1 LEFFDAYI
9 LSYGFCYLLAPVKR
23 DFYLI
28 KPKFPIAL
36 TRFLLLVVGILHVLA
51 VIFNFP
57 FIIFPLAVAE
67 TFSCVAHYT
76 GMIEWENLK
85 NSKSTNNN
93 AYLLM
98 AVGDILDAAFLFSKY
113 AITF

>member
-28 KPKFPIAL
+28 KPKFPIVL
-36 TRFLLLVVGILHVLA
+36 TRFLLLVVGVLHVLA
-51 VIFNFP
+51 VILNFP
-57 FIIFPLAVAE
+57 IIIFPLAVAE

-76 GMIEWENLK
+76 GMVEWKNLK
-85 NSKSTNNN
+85 NCKSANN